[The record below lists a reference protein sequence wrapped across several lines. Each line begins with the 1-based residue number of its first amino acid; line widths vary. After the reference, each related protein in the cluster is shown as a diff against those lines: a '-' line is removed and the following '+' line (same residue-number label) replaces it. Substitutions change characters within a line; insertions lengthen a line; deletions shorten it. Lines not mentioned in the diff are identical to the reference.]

1 MTDSTSLGETMA
13 KLATEAAA
21 RERRLQS
28 ALDGWGHC
36 VWDYDRVTDEVYR
49 TAG

>member
-1 MTDSTSLGETMA
+1 MTESASLGETMA
-13 KLATEAAA
+13 KLATGAAA

-49 TAG
+49 STG